1 MVLSWEVLA
10 LLLVPLLDGL
20 SGLLPWSSV
29 REPLVNLLLLVE
41 PSRVTPSRTLLDLAL
56 DSFDLDPL
64 SFADPDLVSPARLD
78 ELVFS
83 VLVLSLLSGSPLAV
97 AASEASV
104 SLLLSVTVSLTMI
117 LATASFLSNVVG
129 REVVERP
136 SSLSRSKFKYT
147 MEPGAPRDR
156 LVSMESTDISLGGG
170 LYEGRGLD
178 LAVDSDLN
186 VLAGVLF
193 PDAGLD

>member
-1 MVLSWEVLA
+1 MLF
-10 LLLVPLLDGL
+10 
-20 SGLLPWSSV
+20 
-29 REPLVNLLLLVE
+29 E
-41 PSRVTPSRTLLDLAL
+41 PSRVTPSLTLLDLAL

-64 SFADPDLVSPARLD
+64 SSADPDLVSPAPLD

-147 MEPGAPRDR
+147 IEPGAPRDR

-178 LAVDSDLN
+178 LAVDSDLS
-186 VLAGVLF
+186 VLAGVLS

>member
-1 MVLSWEVLA
+1 
-10 LLLVPLLDGL
+10 
-20 SGLLPWSSV
+20 
-29 REPLVNLLLLVE
+29 
-41 PSRVTPSRTLLDLAL
+41 
-56 DSFDLDPL
+56 
-64 SFADPDLVSPARLD
+64 
-78 ELVFS
+78 
-83 VLVLSLLSGSPLAV
+83 
-97 AASEASV
+97 
-104 SLLLSVTVSLTMI
+104 MI

-147 MEPGAPRDR
+147 IEPGAPRER

-178 LAVDSDLN
+178 LAVDSDLS
-186 VLAGVLF
+186 VLAGVLS